1 MQDNIPYCAGLYL
14 RLSKDDDLDGES
26 LSISTQ
32 RSILIDY
39 CTTNG
44 YAVYKTYVDDG
55 YSGMNFSRPGFQEL
69 LADVESGAINMVITK
84 DLSRLGREYIM
95 TGYYSEIY
103 FPGKGVRYIAIADHF
118 DSSQNG
124 NEIAPFK
131 NILNEM
137 YARDLS
143 VKIKNAKHQR
153 AKLGFFVGSQ
163 TPYGYT
169 VREDNKN
176 QLVVDPEAAEVVSLI
191 FSLAECGMG
200 NVAIADE
207 LKARRIIAPSVYKF
221 LRGDTRFTHHVEG
234 LKGDDCRWCHGT
246 IGQILNNPVYTG
258 DLISLKTEVINCKTK
273 QRNAVPIDRQ
283 IITQNAHEAIVTKAQ
298 FDKVKQVRA
307 NHKCIAKMH
316 RDNLFRG
323 RLFCECCGHPLTI
336 SRKQLKEKTTDIYLC
351 MHHYSNPDVCPKTH
365 RVYHDMLYPYVL
377 QQVKAFAKSM
387 KRRKV
392 NSPISS
398 FAYIE
403 ELTPEILAAVIDR
416 IEISHVRYNSRPGQ
430 VIHIYW
436 KLC

>member
-1 MQDNIPYCAGLYL
+1 
-14 RLSKDDDLDGES
+14 
-26 LSISTQ
+26 
-32 RSILIDY
+32 
-39 CTTNG
+39 
-44 YAVYKTYVDDG
+44 
-55 YSGMNFSRPGFQEL
+55 
-69 LADVESGAINMVITK
+69 
-84 DLSRLGREYIM
+84 
-95 TGYYSEIY
+95 
-103 FPGKGVRYIAIADHF
+103 
-118 DSSQNG
+118 
-124 NEIAPFK
+124 
-131 NILNEM
+131 M

-143 VKIKNAKHQR
+143 VKVRNAKRQR
-153 AKLGFFVGSQ
+153 AKQGLFVGSQ

-176 QLVVDPEAAEVVSLI
+176 QLVIDPEAAEVVRLI
-191 FSLAECGMG
+191 FSLAERGMG

-221 LRGDTRFTHHVEG
+221 LHGDTRFARYVED

-258 DLISLKTEVINCKTK
+258 NLISLKTEVINCKTK
-273 QRNAVPIDRQ
+273 QRIAVPADRR
-283 IITQNAHEAIVTKAQ
+283 IVTQNAHEAIVTIEQ
-298 FDKVKQVRA
+298 FDKVKQARA
-307 NHKCIAKMH
+307 DHKCVAKMH

-351 MHHYSNPDVCPKTH
+351 MHHYSHPEACPKTH

-403 ELTPEILAAVIDR
+403 ELTPEILAAVINR
-416 IEISHVRYNSRPGQ
+416 IEISHVKYNSKPGQ

-436 KLC
+436 KLS